1 MVIIEREW
9 RGREFVRVMVL
20 CKQRSQDWMMI
31 EQDEVMLCFD
41 LFVSVYVSLLR
52 SIYVKQHPQTR
63 YCKI

>member
-9 RGREFVRVMVL
+9 RGREFVRVMIL

-41 LFVSVYVSLLR
+41 LFVSVYVSLLTF
-52 SIYVKQHPQTR
+52 VQFM
-63 YCKI
+63 